1 MAFAYCMFVHV
12 VLVSGSSAVASLC
25 TQGGRFNCLQCAAR
39 YGRTELFHHLV
50 QRYDCDPKAK
60 DRNTTVSHSS
70 TRLHRQRCDMTCWCP
85 QVTVTLSCYVCAQ
98 CHTCVTCC
106 DPLGTWCV
114 HISLCTIHTCVCG
127 FCHTYSLMVAGL
139 RSTLPADTAIESS

>member
-70 TRLHRQRCDMTCWCP
+70 TRLHRQRCDLL
-85 QVTVTLSCYVCAQ
+85 VSSGH
-98 CHTCVTCC
+98 CH
-106 DPLGTWCV
+106 
-114 HISLCTIHTCVCG
+114 SL
-127 FCHTYSLMVAGL
+127 LL
-139 RSTLPADTAIESS
+139 RMCSMSYMCNLL